1 MLLAA
6 QGDVSMFHEHK
17 IYSSRI
23 SYFTVREL
31 NESERSRGSDL
42 SQETPCGASALTFT
56 SKITQSSCKT
66 KLSVD
71 RNHISLV
78 NLDVAFLGVL
88 DFVPAQVVTEAPVV
102 LLNTGLS
109 L

>member
-1 MLLAA
+1 MCFLLHKE
-6 QGDVSMFHEHK
+6 MFHEHK
-17 IYSSRI
+17 IYSPGI
-23 SYFTVREL
+23 SYSTVREL
-31 NESERSRGSDL
+31 NERSRGSDL